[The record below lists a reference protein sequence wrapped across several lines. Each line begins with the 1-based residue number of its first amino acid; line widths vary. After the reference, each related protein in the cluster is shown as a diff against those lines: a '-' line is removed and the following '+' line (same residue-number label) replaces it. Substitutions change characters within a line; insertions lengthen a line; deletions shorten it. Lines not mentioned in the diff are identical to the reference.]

1 MSLRVSGSQL
11 DRLLVHTLGAIQ
23 FTAGMDQAEHIIA
36 VNSDKDAPI
45 FKLAH
50 VCIVSDLYEVLPQMI
65 SKLKENEA

>member
-1 MSLRVSGSQL
+1 MAIKIRLTRMGSKKKPTY
-11 DRLLVHTLGAIQ
+11 R
-23 FTAGMDQAEHIIA
+23 IIA

-65 SKLKENEA
+65 SKLKEKEA